1 MDVFFLLSHNGTKHA
16 VFRGSSCVV
25 QNSNL
30 VTCDNRTEP
39 HGINQDVLDNNNKK
53 KYQRI
58 LGQIQKS
65 STMESA

>member
-1 MDVFFLLSHNGTKHA
+1 MDVFFLLSHTSTKHV

-39 HGINQDVLDNNNKK
+39 CGIHPDVLDSKISK
-53 KYQRI
+53 DLRA
-58 LGQIQKS
+58 
-65 STMESA
+65 EWE